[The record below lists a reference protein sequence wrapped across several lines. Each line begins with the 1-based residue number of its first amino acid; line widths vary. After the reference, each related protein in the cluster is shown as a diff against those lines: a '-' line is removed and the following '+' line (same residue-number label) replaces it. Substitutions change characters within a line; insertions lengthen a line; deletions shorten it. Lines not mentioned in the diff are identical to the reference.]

1 MTNREFVEAY
11 CRGEISRKQVVEAL
25 SDHPS
30 TEAGILEMLDSD
42 TLVELAHAIHEKC
55 ERIFQNSRFV

>member
-42 TLVELAHAIHEKC
+42 TFTKVRAYLSKLKIRVIESEP
-55 ERIFQNSRFV
+55 